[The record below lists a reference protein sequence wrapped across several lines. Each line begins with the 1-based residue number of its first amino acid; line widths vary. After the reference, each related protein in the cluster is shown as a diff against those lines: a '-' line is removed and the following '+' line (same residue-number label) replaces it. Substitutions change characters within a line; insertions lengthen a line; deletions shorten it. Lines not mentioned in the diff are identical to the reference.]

1 MDVEDFLYNVM
12 HENYSTEVEDG
23 SLPVVR
29 WFAIT
34 SRPCL
39 LPTPFQDNRSLGRCF
54 IAFFTQISRLLSVLY
69 VDCTRKKNFA
79 GLQKLLDR
87 FNDNGKV
94 YATHSPIH
102 STHPGQDRLNSTL
115 HFTIV
120 LIPL

>member
-29 WFAIT
+29 
-34 SRPCL
+34 RR
-39 LPTPFQDNRSLGRCF
+39 RSL
-54 IAFFTQISRLLSVLY
+54 IAACLRPTSVATNAHSIDHFSHFHTQVSRLLSVLF
-69 VDCTRKKNFA
+69 VDCTRKKSFA

-94 YATHSPIH
+94 C
-102 STHPGQDRLNSTL
+102 
-115 HFTIV
+115 V
-120 LIPL
+120 E